1 MLTQRPTATDADLVA
16 RARAGDRDAFARLL
30 ARHGG
35 VARSLAERWLARAD
49 VVDDVMQEAA
59 VEALLRLDALRR
71 PDRFGPWLCGIA
83 LNVVR
88 RWWRQSS
95 REVPVA
101 ELLEPPVEP
110 PALDFETT
118 AGVRDALARLPAG
131 QRSALVLFYFA
142 DLPVGQIAE
151 RLGISPGA
159 VKTRLHAGRAGLRRQ
174 PELEREE
181 PTMPP
186 DDDRFIELTVG
197 DVRREP
203 EGPDSP
209 LRRHVMILRERDG
222 ARVLPIWIGPAE
234 ATQIALALQGKELP
248 RPTAYVFMQ
257 RLLET
262 AGVRL
267 REARITRLDGVTFH
281 AEAVVEGPHGS
292 AAVDARPSD
301 AINLALAAGRPVT
314 AAASLLEDERSQTE
328 LAALEAAHPEDAGRI
343 TADAVER
350 LRQSLAQF
358 EAERRSRS

>member
-1 MLTQRPTATDADLVA
+1 MLTQRFTATDAELVA
-16 RARAGDRDAFARLL
+16 RARAGDREAFARLL
-30 ARHGG
+30 GRHGG

-59 VEALLRLDALRR
+59 IEALLRLDALRR

-83 LNVVR
+83 LNVAR
-88 RWWRQSS
+88 RWWRQSR

-101 ELLEPPVEP
+101 DMLEPPLEA
-110 PALDFETT
+110 PAPDFETA

-142 DLPVGQIAE
+142 DLPVGEIAKH
-151 RLGISPGA
+151 LGTSPGA

-186 DDDRFIELTVG
+186 DDRFLELTVA

-203 EGPDSP
+203 EGSEPM
-209 LRRHVMILRERDG
+209 RRHVTILRERDG
-222 ARVLPIWIGPAE
+222 TRVLPIWMGPAE

-248 RPTAYVFMQ
+248 RPTAYVFME
-257 RLLET
+257 RLLDT

-314 AAASLLEDERSQTE
+314 AAAALLEEAQQHAE
-328 LAALEAAHPEDAGRI
+328 LSTLEAAHPEDAGRI
-343 TADAVER
+343 TADALER
-350 LRQSLAQF
+350 LRMSLAEF
-358 EAERRSRS
+358 EAERRRRR